1 MYSIQVK
8 IWFQNRRM
16 KWKRSR
22 KAKEQAGAS
31 AQADTQRLHAEG
43 KTTEKPDESRR
54 AVSAEERGTDLDL
67 EDGEEK
73 EEEDEDEEEDVEEE
87 EEAQHAFPVGMPR
100 ASDYARCGANAG
112 YPHSPYSEEEL
123 EGIQVGGGDRKI
135 RAGL

>member
-1 MYSIQVK
+1 MK

-22 KAKEQAGAS
+22 KAKEQAGAP
-31 AQADTQRLHAEG
+31 AQSDAQQLRGEG
-43 KTTEKPDESRR
+43 KTTPGKPGETRR
-54 AVSAEERGTDLDL
+54 AASAEERGLDLEL
-67 EDGEEK
+67 EDGEERD
-73 EEEDEDEEEDVEEE
+73 EEEEEDEEEDVEEE
-87 EEAQHAFPVGMPR
+87 EEAQHGFPVGMPR
-100 ASDYARCGANAG
+100 STDYARCGAKAG